1 MPRETYIETLSSKE
15 MRWFFMC
22 LVKEEDAGN
31 LVYWA
36 CLQVSVAGG

>member
-22 LVKEEDAGN
+22 LVKEEDSGN
-31 LVYWA
+31 LSWCTGLV
-36 CLQVSVAGG
+36 CRSV